1 MVVAK
6 GFAVNTHLKCYPQIA
21 VVFPEALM
29 FLASPQIPRNIF
41 TVCPVAVLWPW
52 AEMVFFIITEGL
64 SKKTIKIINT
74 DMCSCSF
81 ASLWC
86 LLLFPCGFI

>member
-1 MVVAK
+1 MLLMVLIVLMILGGSVSVVVAK
-6 GFAVNTHLKCYPQIA
+6 GFAFNTHLKCYPQIA

-64 SKKTIKIINT
+64 SKKR
-74 DMCSCSF
+74 
-81 ASLWC
+81 
-86 LLLFPCGFI
+86 